1 MHSAGVNLC
10 LLPQMFTLHHKKF
23 AAFVFSLVLQRFG
36 SVLYCSVCVKAC
48 VAVFVFRLVL
58 QCLCSGLC
66 CSVCVQACVAVFVF
80 RLLMQCLGTG
90 SLSRQDRVP

>member
-10 LLPQMFTLHHKKF
+10 LLPQMFTLHHKKI

-36 SVLYCSVCVKAC
+36 SVLY
-48 VAVFVFRLVL
+48 
-58 QCLCSGLC
+58 